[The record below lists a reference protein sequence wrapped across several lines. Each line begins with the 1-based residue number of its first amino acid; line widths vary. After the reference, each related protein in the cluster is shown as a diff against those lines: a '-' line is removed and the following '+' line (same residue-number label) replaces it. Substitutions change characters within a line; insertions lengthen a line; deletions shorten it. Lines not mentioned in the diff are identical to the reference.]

1 MTGSNRPPLHEIYF
15 QPAAAR
21 QLRKL
26 PQPAQEQ
33 IAATLDVLAA
43 NPRPPGV
50 KPLRGTH
57 GLLRVRSGSYR
68 VIYAVA
74 DRRLLVTVIAVGDR
88 REVYRY
94 LRR

>member
-1 MTGSNRPPLHEIYF
+1 MTSSTPPPLYEIDF

-33 IAATLDVLAA
+33 IATTLDVLAA
-43 NPRPPGV
+43 DPRPPGM
-50 KPLRGTH
+50 KPLTGMH

-68 VIYAVA
+68 VVYAVV
-74 DRRLLVTVIAVGDR
+74 DRQLLVTVIAVGDR
-88 REVYRY
+88 REVYKR